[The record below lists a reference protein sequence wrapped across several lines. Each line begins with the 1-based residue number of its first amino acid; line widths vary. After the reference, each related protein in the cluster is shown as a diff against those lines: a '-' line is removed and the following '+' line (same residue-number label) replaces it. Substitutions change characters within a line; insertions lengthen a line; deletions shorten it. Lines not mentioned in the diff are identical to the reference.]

1 MISANIPQAVPGNL
15 PAPLSSFI
23 GRTREIAE
31 IQNLLSKNRLLT
43 LTGSGGA
50 GKTRLAYHS
59 AGFLKADFKDGIWA
73 TEFAALTEGDL
84 AAQSIASALGVQEQG
99 RRPIFESLVRFLQP
113 RSTLLILDNC
123 EHLIDPIA
131 QLSKSLLESCPNVKI
146 LATSREPL
154 GVAGEMVFVV
164 PPLSL
169 PEAQPWR
176 GPGMEQET
184 LARYQQ
190 SEAIQLFITRAILAA
205 SEFKLTV
212 QNGPWVAE
220 ICRRLDGIP
229 LAIELAAARM
239 RAFSVRQIA
248 ERLDD
253 RFRLLISSER
263 TAPLRHQTLAAAL
276 DWSYEMLP
284 VKEQKMLQQLSIFA
298 SRWTLESA
306 EFVCTNHAI
315 KQTEVLEL
323 LSNLVDKSFVV
334 PESMNI
340 GRRYRLLETIRQ
352 YAYEKLDEAG
362 NAAVIRDRHL
372 EYFLQWAESNVNHLM
387 RPEQHEWLRLFEV
400 EYDNL
405 RAALEWGQKN
415 PAKARQGLRLAV
427 ACGRFWRLHGYFRE
441 GREQLTNLLN
451 LDSNQNRTLTRAWGL
466 IWAAHL
472 AYMQSDY
479 SATRSFAENGLRICR
494 ELDPE
499 GMAGA
504 ARALDL
510 LGELASEVGDYET
523 ANQMFV
529 DALQIYRQLNDKRGT
544 ADMLMQ
550 QGWAAMRVGD
560 YERAELLSTA
570 YLPLFQELNE
580 SEMLGQALA
589 GLGELSL
596 RQGRIER
603 ANSYLN
609 ESLAIRRALGERWG
623 VAVTLGSLGWSAL
636 LERDFVRM
644 CDLLEESLMI
654 RTEIGEQGGTA
665 WCLEKLAE
673 ASFLIADTLSSVHK
687 NQLLRLAAQ
696 IYGAAAAMR
705 IPIHS
710 VIDPADQPGY
720 QAILA
725 NLRRAL
731 GDEDFETAWDKGMEM
746 PVQEAIDFA
755 LSSARA
761 DHGNDWL
768 LKSSPRIE
776 KPGGLSQR
784 ELEVV
789 VLIAQGK
796 SNRQIAEAMT
806 VRIKTVETYITRIMN
821 KLGFDSRVQI
831 ATWAVKQDLTQ
842 GESKLS

>member
-1 MISANIPQAVPGNL
+1 MRLIDNNKANGHNGRYEDGIGYMISANIPQAVPGNL

-23 GRTREIAE
+23 GRKREIAE

-59 AGFLKADFKDGIWA
+59 AGFLSADFKDGIWA

-84 AAQSIASALGVQEQG
+84 AAQTIASALGVQEQG
-99 RRPIFESLVRFLQP
+99 GRPIFESLVRFLQP

-131 QLSKSLLESCPNVKI
+131 RLSKSLLESCPNVKI

-190 SEAIQLFITRAILAA
+190 SEAIQLFITRAISAA

-212 QNGPWVAE
+212 ENGPWVAE

-239 RAFSVRQIA
+239 RAFSARQIA

-276 DWSYEMLP
+276 DWSYLMLP
-284 VKEQKMLQQLSIFA
+284 VKEQKMLQRLSIFA

-315 KQTEVLEL
+315 QQTEVLEL

-427 ACGRFWRLHGYFRE
+427 ACGRFWRLHGYFSE
-441 GREQLTNLLN
+441 GREHLTNLLD
-451 LDSNQNRTLTRAWGL
+451 LDSNQDRTLSRAWGL

-494 ELDPE
+494 EL
-499 GMAGA
+499 
-504 ARALDL
+504 
-510 LGELASEVGDYET
+510 
-523 ANQMFV
+523 
-529 DALQIYRQLNDKRGT
+529 
-544 ADMLMQ
+544 
-550 QGWAAMRVGD
+550 
-560 YERAELLSTA
+560 
-570 YLPLFQELNE
+570 
-580 SEMLGQALA
+580 
-589 GLGELSL
+589 
-596 RQGRIER
+596 
-603 ANSYLN
+603 
-609 ESLAIRRALGERWG
+609 
-623 VAVTLGSLGWSAL
+623 GS
-636 LERDFVRM
+636 
-644 CDLLEESLMI
+644 
-654 RTEIGEQGGTA
+654 
-665 WCLEKLAE
+665 
-673 ASFLIADTLSSVHK
+673 
-687 NQLLRLAAQ
+687 
-696 IYGAAAAMR
+696 
-705 IPIHS
+705 
-710 VIDPADQPGY
+710 
-720 QAILA
+720 
-725 NLRRAL
+725 
-731 GDEDFETAWDKGMEM
+731 
-746 PVQEAIDFA
+746 
-755 LSSARA
+755 
-761 DHGNDWL
+761 
-768 LKSSPRIE
+768 
-776 KPGGLSQR
+776 
-784 ELEVV
+784 
-789 VLIAQGK
+789 
-796 SNRQIAEAMT
+796 
-806 VRIKTVETYITRIMN
+806 
-821 KLGFDSRVQI
+821 
-831 ATWAVKQDLTQ
+831 
-842 GESKLS
+842 

>member
-1 MISANIPQAVPGNL
+1 MTPAKTNQATPGNL

-23 GRTREIAE
+23 GRVREIAE
-31 IQNLLSKNRLLT
+31 IQNLLSTHRLLT
-43 LTGSGGA
+43 LTGSGGS

-59 AGFLKADFKDGIWA
+59 AGFLHADYKDGIWA

-84 AAQSIASALGVQEQG
+84 AAQAVASALGIYEQG
-99 RRPIFESLVRFLQP
+99 GRSISESLVRHLQP

-123 EHLIDPIA
+123 EHLLDPIA
-131 QLSKSLLESCPNVKI
+131 WLSKGLLEACPNVKI
-146 LATSREPL
+146 LATSRELL
-154 GVAGEMVFVV
+154 GVAGEVVLVV
-164 PPLSL
+164 PPMSL

-176 GPGMEQET
+176 GPGMEQDT
-184 LARYQQ
+184 LAKYQQ
-190 SEAIQLFITRAILAA
+190 SEAIQLFIARGTSAS

-212 QNGPWVAE
+212 ENGPWVAE

-284 VKEQKMLQQLSIFA
+284 GKEQKMLQQLSIFA

-427 ACGRFWRLHGYFRE
+427 ACGRFWRLHGYFSE
-441 GREQLTNLLN
+441 GREHLTNLLD
-451 LDSNQNRTLTRAWGL
+451 LHSNQDRTLSRALGL

-479 SATRSFAENGLRICR
+479 SASRLFAENGLSICR
-494 ELDPE
+494 ELGPE
-499 GMAGA
+499 GNSGA
-504 ARALDL
+504 AKALDL
-510 LGELASEVGDYET
+510 LGELATEVGDYET
-523 ANQMFV
+523 ANPMFV
-529 DALQIYRQLNDKRGT
+529 ESLKIYRALNDKRGI

-560 YERAELLSTA
+560 YERADFLSVE
-570 YLPLFQELNE
+570 YLPLFLELNE

-589 GLGELSL
+589 GMGELSL

-603 ANSYLN
+603 ANGFLN

-623 VAVTLGSLGWSAL
+623 VAVTLGSIGWSAL
-636 LERDFVRM
+636 LQRDFIAM
-644 CDLLEESLMI
+644 SDLLEESLMI
-654 RTEIGEQGGTA
+654 RKEIGDQGGTA

-673 ASFLIADTLSSVHK
+673 ASFLIAERLSGPHK
-687 NQLLRLAAQ
+687 SKMLFQAVQ
-696 IYGAAAAMR
+696 IYGAAAAIR
-705 IPIHS
+705 IPMNS
-710 VIDPADQPGY
+710 VIDPADQPDY
-720 QAILA
+720 HAILS
-725 NLRRAL
+725 NLRSEV
-731 GDEDFETAWDKGMEM
+731 GDEDFEDAWEKGLKM
-746 PVQEAIDFA
+746 PVQEAIVLA
-755 LSSARA
+755 LSSVRNAGAA
-761 DHGNDWL
+761 DLHTKASLDV
-768 LKSSPRIE
+768 K

-796 SNRQIAEAMT
+796 SNREIAETMT
-806 VRIKTVETYITRIMN
+806 VRVKTVETYITRIMN

-831 ATWAVKQDLTQ
+831 ATWAAKLGLTQ
-842 GESKLS
+842 GESKVS